1 MAVVSAAHGAFG
13 PLLGKLTALLADEC
27 GRLKGVRR
35 EIRSLRSELASMH
48 AALKEY
54 TKLEDPNH
62 QVKAWIS
69 LVRELAYDT
78 EDVFDK
84 FIHHLGD
91 SQDHGGFKDLFRKT
105 VRRLK
110 TLGAR
115 HGIAGE
121 IHDLKDRIRQVKEL
135 KDCYKLLNDAP
146 SSTAGPPA
154 VDPRLHALFADE
166 AHLVGV
172 DGPRDHLAKW
182 VLEEANTSPKHC
194 KVLSIVGFGGLGKTT
209 LANEVCRKI
218 EGKFDCK
225 AFVSVS
231 QKPDIKKIIKD
242 LMSQVSCQGGSTKD
256 SSDWDEMKYISE
268 LRVLLQNKRYL
279 IIIDDVWSTQAW
291 HAIKCAFPENNCS
304 SRIIATTR
312 IIDVAK
318 SCCPGADDRV
328 YELEALSDLHSR
340 RLFFKRL
347 FGSEEHCP
355 DMLKEVSS
363 KILKKCGGLPLAII
377 SISGLLAN
385 KPCIKEEWE
394 KVKRSIGSSMEKTMS
409 LEGMSRILSLSYN
422 DLAPNLKTCLLYLSL
437 FPEDHLIDR
446 ERLVRRWIAEGFI
459 SEERGQSKQEVAENY
474 FYELINK
481 SMVQPVDIEYDGK
494 VSACR
499 VHDMMLE
506 IIISKSAEDNF
517 TTVVG
522 GGQTSLPNHQGSIR
536 RLSIQHID
544 KKLASELANVDLSHV
559 RTLIVMPSC
568 CVTHLPSLDRFEAL
582 RVLDFEG
589 CGDLKDYDMKGM
601 EKLFQLKYLSF
612 RGTGISMLPS
622 GILML
627 GNLETLDLQD
637 SYVEELPA
645 GITRLTALRHLIG
658 FMTKQLPNGI
668 GSMRN
673 LQLMP
678 SFVITLQETDVLEDL
693 RNLTSLEELYVNLG
707 SKVSSEDKRC
717 EKEAFLSSLCKLG
730 TCKLRF
736 LEIDVYNGGSLDF
749 LDSWS
754 PLPSSLQSFWAA
766 YSDSFTN
773 VPKCITP
780 ALTNLA
786 DLGIGL
792 TELTEDGLLTL
803 GKLPSLLRLR
813 LWVSNKFVGTVQ
825 ATSFPNLKLLY
836 FIKTE
841 QLYVSFV
848 KGSAPKLEEISN
860 MPFSVSAAKAN
871 KLYLGIHHLPCLK
884 RAHIVLDDEDATPS
898 ECKAAAAA
906 IRKEAGANSNHPALT
921 FWGEPEGEDDEETGG
936 SDEEKSK
943 EDGNGGED

>member
-54 TKLEDPNH
+54 TKLDDPSD

-91 SQDHGGFKDLFRKT
+91 SPDHGGFKELFRKAA
-105 VRRLK
+105 RRLK

-135 KDCYKLLNDAP
+135 KDCYKLPNNAP
-146 SSTAGPPA
+146 SSTAGPAA

-166 AHLVGV
+166 AHLVGI

-182 VLEEANTSPKHC
+182 MLEEANTSPKHC

-209 LANEVCRKI
+209 LANEVCREI
-218 EGKFDCK
+218 QGEFDCK

-242 LMSQVSCQGGSTKD
+242 VISQVSCQGGSTKD
-256 SSDWDEMKYISE
+256 DTTDWDEMKSISE

-291 HAIKCAFPENNCS
+291 HAIKCAFPENDCS

-318 SCCPGADDRV
+318 SCCLSADDRV

-347 FGSEEHCP
+347 FRSEEDCP
-355 DMLKEVSS
+355 EMLKEVSN

-385 KPCIKEEWE
+385 RPAIKEEWE
-394 KVKRSIGSSMEKTMS
+394 KVKRSIGTALEKTNS
-409 LEGMSRILSLSYN
+409 LEGMSSILSLSYN
-422 DLAPNLKTCLLYLSL
+422 DLAPHLKTCLLYLSL
-437 FPEDHLIDR
+437 FPEDHLIYRD
-446 ERLVRRWIAEGFI
+446 RLVRRWIAEGFI

-494 VSACR
+494 VRACR

-522 GGQTSLPNHQGSIR
+522 GGQTSLLNHQDSIR

-568 CVTHLPSLDRFEAL
+568 CITHLPSLDRFEAL

-589 CGDLKDYDMKGM
+589 CEDLKDCDMKGM
-601 EKLFQLKYLSF
+601 DKLFQLKYLSF
-612 RGTGISMLPS
+612 TGTGISKLPA
-622 GILML
+622 GIVML
-627 GNLETLDLQD
+627 GNLETLDFTNTD
-637 SYVEELPA
+637 VEELPA
-645 GITRLTALRHLIG
+645 GITRLTELQHLNG
-658 FMTKQLPNGI
+658 YLNKHLPNGI
-668 GSMRN
+668 GGMRN

-678 SFVITLQETDVLEDL
+678 KFIITSQETDVLEDL
-693 RNLTSLEELYVNLG
+693 GNLTSLEELNVHLG
-707 SKVSSEDKRC
+707 RNVSCEDKRC

-730 TCKLRF
+730 NCKLRS
-736 LEIDVYNGGSLDF
+736 LLINAYGGSLDF
-749 LDSWS
+749 SDSWS
-754 PLPSSLQSFWAA
+754 PLPSSLQRFWAA
-766 YSDSFTN
+766 NRDSFTN
-773 VPKCITP
+773 VPKWITP
-780 ALTNLA
+780 ELINLA
-786 DLGIGL
+786 DLLISL

-803 GKLPSLLRLR
+803 GQLPSLLRLR
-813 LWVSNKFVGTVQ
+813 LWPSKKFVGTVQ
-825 ATSFPNLKLLY
+825 ATSFPNLKVLS
-836 FIKTE
+836 FRAE
-841 QLYVSFV
+841 QVYVSFV
-848 KGSAPKLEEISN
+848 KGSAPKLEEISR

-871 KLYLGIHHLPCLK
+871 KFYLGIHHLSCLK
-884 RAHIVLDDEDATPS
+884 RAHILLDDEDATPS

-906 IRKEAGANSNHPALT
+906 IRKEADINANHPAVT
-921 FWGEPEGEDDEETGG
+921 FLGEPKEEDNEETVAGE
-936 SDEEKSK
+936 EEKSN
-943 EDGNGGED
+943 EDGDADED

>member
-54 TKLEDPNH
+54 TKLDDPSD

-91 SQDHGGFKDLFRKT
+91 SPDHGGFKELFRKAA
-105 VRRLK
+105 RRLK

-135 KDCYKLLNDAP
+135 KDCYKLPNNAP
-146 SSTAGPPA
+146 SSTAGPAA

-166 AHLVGV
+166 AHLVGI

-182 VLEEANTSPKHC
+182 MLEEANTSPKHC

-209 LANEVCRKI
+209 LANEVCREI
-218 EGKFDCK
+218 QGEFDCK

-242 LMSQVSCQGGSTKD
+242 VISQVSCQGGSTKD
-256 SSDWDEMKYISE
+256 DTTDWDEMKSISE

-291 HAIKCAFPENNCS
+291 HAIKCAFPENDCS

-318 SCCPGADDRV
+318 SCCLSADDRV
-328 YELEALSDLHSR
+328 YELEALSDPHSR

-347 FGSEEHCP
+347 FRSEEDCP
-355 DMLKEVSS
+355 EMLKEVSN

-385 KPCIKEEWE
+385 RPAIKEEWE
-394 KVKRSIGSSMEKTMS
+394 KVKRSIGTALEKTNS
-409 LEGMSRILSLSYN
+409 LEGMSSILSLSYN
-422 DLAPNLKTCLLYLSL
+422 DLAPHLKTCLLYLSL
-437 FPEDHLIDR
+437 FPEDHLIYRDM
-446 ERLVRRWIAEGFI
+446 LVRRWIAEGFI

-481 SMVQPVDIEYDGK
+481 SMVQPVGIGYDGK
-494 VSACR
+494 VGACR

-522 GGQTSLPNHQGSIR
+522 GGQTSLLNHQDSIR

-568 CVTHLPSLDRFEAL
+568 CITHLPSLDRFEAL

-589 CGDLKDYDMKGM
+589 CVDLKDCDMKGM
-601 EKLFQLKYLSF
+601 DKLFQLKYLSF
-612 RGTGISMLPS
+612 RGTGISKLPA
-622 GILML
+622 GIVML
-627 GNLETLDLQD
+627 GNLETLEFMNTD
-637 SYVEELPA
+637 VEELPA
-645 GITRLTALRHLIG
+645 GITRLTELQHLNG
-658 FMTKQLPNGI
+658 YLNKHLPNGI
-668 GSMRN
+668 GGMRN

-678 SFVITLQETDVLEDL
+678 KFIITSQETDVLEDL
-693 RNLTSLEELYVNLG
+693 GNLTSLEELNVNLG
-707 SKVSSEDKRC
+707 RNVSCEDKRC

-730 TCKLRF
+730 NCKLRS
-736 LEIDVYNGGSLDF
+736 LLINAYGGSLDF
-749 LDSWS
+749 SDSWS

-766 YSDSFTN
+766 NRDSFTN
-773 VPKCITP
+773 VPKWITP
-780 ALTNLA
+780 ELINLA
-786 DLGIGL
+786 DLLISL

-803 GKLPSLLRLR
+803 GQLPSLLRLR
-813 LWVSNKFVGTVQ
+813 LWPSKKFVGTVQ
-825 ATSFPNLKLLY
+825 ATSFPNLKVLS
-836 FIKTE
+836 FRAE
-841 QLYVSFV
+841 QVYVSFV
-848 KGSAPKLEEISN
+848 KGSAPKLEEISR

-871 KLYLGIHHLPCLK
+871 KFYLGIHHLSCLK
-884 RAHIVLDDEDATPS
+884 RAHILLDDEDATPS

-906 IRKEAGANSNHPALT
+906 IRKEADINANHPAVT
-921 FWGEPEGEDDEETGG
+921 FPGEPKEEDNEETVAGE
-936 SDEEKSK
+936 EEKSN
-943 EDGNGGED
+943 EDGDADED